1 LKKRHDLL
9 IGERTAEEIKMTIG
23 SATELDEPMTMEVKG
38 RHLGRGVP
46 KRIDLTDAEVREALT
61 EPIKVILRA
70 VRETLDQIPPELS
83 ADIYDRGIALC
94 GGGAL
99 LRNLDRRIRQETQ
112 LPVQVVEDPLTSVV
126 LGAGKMLSDETL
138 LKKLS
143 LD

>member
-1 LKKRHDLL
+1 
-9 IGERTAEEIKMTIG
+9 
-23 SATELDEPMTMEVKG
+23 
-38 RHLGRGVP
+38 
-46 KRIDLTDAEVREALT
+46 
-61 EPIKVILRA
+61 LRA

-112 LPVQVVEDPLTSVV
+112 LPVQVVEDPLASVV
-126 LGAGKMLSDETL
+126 LGAGKMLSDEAL

>member
-1 LKKRHDLL
+1 
-9 IGERTAEEIKMTIG
+9 M
-23 SATELDEPMTMEVKG
+23 
-38 RHLGRGVP
+38 
-46 KRIDLTDAEVREALT
+46 REALT

-70 VRETLDQIPPELS
+70 VRETLDRIPPELS

-99 LRNLDRRIRQETQ
+99 LAKSRSPHPSRDTASGSGRRRSAD
-112 LPVQVVEDPLTSVV
+112 LVV